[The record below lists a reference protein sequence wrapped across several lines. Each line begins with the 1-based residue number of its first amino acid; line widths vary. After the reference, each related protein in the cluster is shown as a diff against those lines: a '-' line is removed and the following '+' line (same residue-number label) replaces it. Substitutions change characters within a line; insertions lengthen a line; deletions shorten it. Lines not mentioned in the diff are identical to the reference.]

1 MLAEL
6 AAANAAFGVIK
17 SFVSNG
23 KELASCGKQISDF
36 VFAKEKIEKEVNKHK
51 AKGVTGGDLEEFM
64 ALEEL
69 RQKEEELKQIMI
81 YVGRPGLWADW
92 QKFQAQARKARRAK
106 AHFRPT
112 VGGTNSKAGRAL
124 WLLGRTSQRGIGA
137 IPKGSHKRFGNE
149 LCANPIGR
157 SQTHSRS
164 RGQKTYREY
173 HSAYWYRR
181 GGGKLCFCV

>member
-23 KELASCGKQISDF
+23 KELASCGKQIADF
-36 VFAKEKIEKEVNKHK
+36 VFAKEKIEKEVSKQK
-51 AKGVTGGDLEEFM
+51 AKGITGGDLEEFM

-92 QKFQAQARKARRAK
+92 QKFQAQARKARRERERLERRRREEVMVVVQWVVGVSLACVGFIAVVYFAAK
-106 AHFRPT
+106 W
-112 VGGTNSKAGRAL
+112 AGK
-124 WLLGRTSQRGIGA
+124 I
-137 IPKGSHKRFGNE
+137 
-149 LCANPIGR
+149 
-157 SQTHSRS
+157 
-164 RGQKTYREY
+164 
-173 HSAYWYRR
+173 
-181 GGGKLCFCV
+181 

>member
-23 KELASCGKQISDF
+23 KELASCGKQIADF
-36 VFAKEKIEKEVNKHK
+36 VFAKEKIEKEVSKQK
-51 AKGVTGGDLEEFM
+51 AKGIAGGDLEEFM

-92 QKFQAQARKARRAK
+92 QKFQAQARKARREQERLDQKRREEILEYIGYSIVFTALL
-106 AHFRPT
+106 ALGGIILFF
-112 VGGTNSKAGRAL
+112 VGKWT
-124 WLLGRTSQRGIGA
+124 
-137 IPKGSHKRFGNE
+137 
-149 LCANPIGR
+149 
-157 SQTHSRS
+157 
-164 RGQKTYREY
+164 
-173 HSAYWYRR
+173 
-181 GGGKLCFCV
+181 GKL